1 MMEPVIIV
9 FIMATG
15 FLALTIVLPIIFWCT
30 QRGASEYTMLRPTQT
45 ANSPSYQVKALPPTA
60 SGSAAYSN
68 QGTTRISEPVSYQI
82 KALPHSVAA
91 NSYQNRRVIAAS

>member
-1 MMEPVIIV
+1 MEPIIIV

-30 QRGASEYTMLRPTQT
+30 QRGASDYTMLRPAQK

-60 SGSAAYSN
+60 PISAAYTS
-68 QGTTRISEPVSYQI
+68 QGTTRISEPVSYQV
-82 KALPHSVAA
+82 KALPHPVAA
-91 NSYQNRRVIAAS
+91 NSFQTRRVIAAS